1 MRPAPGPAEC
11 LIHNWLTL
19 TFSQQLQC
27 PSLQTVQS
35 SDYSYQSPS
44 NDVFTMADYQHRVS
58 NCDFNENWHET
69 KSGKQ
74 CESVIST
81 MLQSTITAPAYLGIF
96 QIHMIKTSRPRIEEG
111 CILVPCWPL
120 ISRVSCFLYICVIQT
135 SHTSCQHPR
144 CHAIVCPIRG
154 LDVMSLANKRSANI
168 ELGDNKAF
176 LQILFPSLWQPGL
189 GRQQGDTV

>member
-1 MRPAPGPAEC
+1 MTGPICLVVGAKCGSKLGISSFICMVIPIFLPPPSHSDWGWCNSIPIWNMRPAPGPAAEC

-19 TFSQQLQC
+19 TFSQQSRC

-74 CESVIST
+74 CESVISA
-81 MLQSTITAPAYLGIF
+81 MLQSTITGLAYLGIF

-111 CILVPCWPL
+111 CILVPAAGLWSPGPEC
-120 ISRVSCFLYICVIQT
+120 RVSCIFV
-135 SHTSCQHPR
+135 
-144 CHAIVCPIRG
+144 
-154 LDVMSLANKRSANI
+154 
-168 ELGDNKAF
+168 
-176 LQILFPSLWQPGL
+176 
-189 GRQQGDTV
+189 